1 VAVSEP
7 TRRDLIAAG
16 FQELERASGFLADES
31 LSGLDPV
38 VLLKTMHYAPNPDQ
52 ALLLLIRLAERAGNV
67 CDLFEVVT
75 DGVYLRAVP
84 LIRLLGASQALGEFL
99 IRRPENCDLLFQIA
113 DALESERDQHQHHHT
128 PDDAAALA
136 HPEVVEP
143 EVLRARLL
151 ESVHADPHAETP
163 TADLAEDFS
172 AKEAGV
178 ALRRAYRRELT
189 ALALGD
195 LSAAD
200 PAAHQPLVSR
210 QLSDLAAAAIDA
222 ALAVSRAELTDRNG
236 RTAEMVELAVIG
248 MGKCGARELNY
259 ISDVDVIFVHRA
271 AEDIDSAAARNTAVA
286 MASGISKVING
297 AGPEPGLWEVD
308 ANLRPEGREGDL
320 SRTLESH
327 LEYYRRW
334 AHGWEF
340 QALLKAR
347 PIAGS
352 RSLGADYIEAI
363 WPQVWTSSAQENFV
377 ENVQRMRR
385 RVFDNIPSD
394 EVDREIK
401 LGRGGLRDIE
411 FTVQLLQLVH
421 GRVDETLRV
430 RDSLTAIEMLEAGE
444 YVARADRDAMSRCY
458 RMLRLYEH
466 RIQMSNMRR
475 THLMPVKDDE
485 IRALAH
491 AVRPPYRGRRPA
503 GDEIL
508 TQWREISREV
518 ASFHERI
525 FYRPLLSTTAVLS
538 DDEVRL
544 TAKAAQDRLA
554 ALGYHDAA
562 GAMRHI
568 SALTSGVSRRAKLQ
582 RRILPMM
589 LGWFGEGVDP
599 DGGLLAFRRLS
610 ESLGQSPWYLTMLR
624 DSSVAAERLSLIL
637 AGSKYISDMLE
648 HSPESTKWLG
658 DNADLAPRTFETLWK
673 EVSNKIT
680 RHKGDLETGMR
691 LTRLV
696 RKRETLRVA
705 IADAVGLLEISE
717 VGIALSDADRAATLG
732 ALRVAESEIW
742 ASEGRHADLV
752 VIAMGRQGGREIGY
766 SSDMDAIFVHDVA
779 EGGDPALA
787 DVQAQKLAARLSAL
801 LSKPQKPAI
810 RGEFPLKLDADLRPE
825 GKNGPLSRSLDSYGE
840 YYRRW
845 MDVWER
851 QALLRARP
859 LAGDDR
865 LLDGFMEL
873 ADSVRYGAPP
883 SASQVREIRRIKA
896 RVESERLPRGADPS
910 RHVKL
915 GRGGLS
921 DVEWLVQLMQLQHA
935 DKLPRLRNTSTLI
948 ALDAMVDEELIS
960 PLDAEQLAEA
970 WKLCTRVRS
979 ATTVWS
985 GKTSDVLPS
994 ARRDLDAV
1002 ARWCGFDSGGSAEFE
1017 EHYLRTT
1024 RRCRQVYERLFYEA
1038 S

>member
-1 VAVSEP
+1 MADSAL
-7 TRRDLIAAG
+7 TRRELIAAG
-16 FQELERASGFLADES
+16 FQELERASGFLADEH
-31 LSGLDPV
+31 LAGLDPN
-38 VLLKTMHYAPNPDQ
+38 VLLKTLHYAPNPDQ
-52 ALLLLIRLAERAGNV
+52 ALLLLIRLVERARDV

-84 LIRLLGASQALGEFL
+84 LVRLLGASQALGEFL
-99 IRRPENCDLLFQIA
+99 VRRSENCDLLFSIA
-113 DALESERDQHQHHHT
+113 DTLEADRDQQQHNHA
-128 PDDAAALA
+128 PDDAAAIA
-136 HPEVVEP
+136 VPEVTEP
-143 EVLRARLL
+143 EVLRSRLMDA
-151 ESVHADPHAETP
+151 VHADASADVP
-163 TADLAEDFS
+163 TAALDEEFT
-172 AKEAGV
+172 AKAAGV

-189 ALALGD
+189 SLALRD
-195 LSAAD
+195 LSAGD
-200 PAAHQPLVSR
+200 PAAYQPLVSR

-222 ALAVSRAELTDRNG
+222 ALAVSRAELTHRNG
-236 RTAEMVELAVIG
+236 RTAETVELAVIG

-271 AEDIDSAAARNTAVA
+271 SADIDSAAARNTAVA

-297 AGPEPGLWEVD
+297 TGPEPGLWEVD

-327 LEYYRRW
+327 LEYYKRW

-352 RSLGADYIEAI
+352 RSLGQDYIEAI

-385 RVFDNIPSD
+385 RVFDNIPAD

-421 GRVDETLRV
+421 GRVDESLRV

-444 YVARADRDAMSRCY
+444 YVARSDRDAMSRCY

-475 THLMPVKDDE
+475 THLMPVKPDE
-485 IRALAH
+485 VRALAH
-491 AVRPPYRGRRPA
+491 AVQPPNRRRRPA
-503 GDEIL
+503 GDEVL
-508 TQWREISREV
+508 HQWREIAREV

-538 DDEVRL
+538 DEEVRL

-554 ALGYHDAA
+554 ALGYHDPA

-568 SALTSGVSRRAKLQ
+568 STLTSGVSRRAKLQ

-624 DSSVAAERLSLIL
+624 DSSVAAERLCLVLS
-637 AGSKYISDMLE
+637 GSRFISDMLE

-658 DNADLAPRTFETLWK
+658 DNAALAPRSFDALWK
-673 EVSNKIT
+673 EISNKIT
-680 RHKGDLETGMR
+680 RHKGDLEAAMR

-696 RKRETLRVA
+696 RQRETLRVA
-705 IADAVGLLEISE
+705 IGDAVGLLELSE
-717 VGIALSDADRAATLG
+717 VGTALSDVDRAATLG
-732 ALRVAESEIW
+732 AMRVAESEVW
-742 ASEGRHADLV
+742 QAEGRHADLA

-766 SSDMDAIFVHDVA
+766 GSDMDAMFVHDVA
-779 EGGDPALA
+779 EGGDAKLA
-787 DVQAQKLAARLSAL
+787 DAQAQKLAMRVSAQ
-801 LSKPQKPAI
+801 LSKPLKPAI

-825 GKNGPLSRSLDSYGE
+825 GKQGPLSRSLESYTE

-859 LAGDDR
+859 IGGDDD

-873 ADSVRYGAPP
+873 ADSVRYGPPP
-883 SASQVREIRRIKA
+883 SSSQIREIRRIKA

-921 DVEWLVQLMQLQHA
+921 DVEWLVQLFQLQHA
-935 DKLPRLRNTSTLI
+935 HAMPRLRTSSTLV

-985 GKTSDVLPS
+985 GKTADVLPS

-1002 ARWCGFDSGGSAEFE
+1002 ARWCGFPSGGSAEFE
-1017 EHYLRTT
+1017 DHYLRTT
-1024 RRCRQVYERLFYEA
+1024 RRCRQVYERLFYDQV
-1038 S
+1038 

>member
-1 VAVSEP
+1 MASS
-7 TRRDLIAAG
+7 TLTHRDLIAAG
-16 FQELERASGFLADES
+16 FQELERASGFLADEH
-31 LSGLDPV
+31 LSGLDAA
-38 VLLKTMHYAPNPDQ
+38 VLVRTLHYAPNPDQ
-52 ALLLLIRLAERAGNV
+52 ALLLLIRLVERAGDV
-67 CDLFEVVT
+67 CDLFTDDT

-84 LIRLLGASQALGEFL
+84 LIRLLGASEALGEFL
-99 IRRPENCDLLFQIA
+99 VRRPENCDLVFEIA
-113 DALESERDQHQHHHT
+113 DTLEADRDERQHHHT

-136 HPEVVEP
+136 DPAVTEP

-151 ESVHADPHAETP
+151 ESVHAYPAAETP
-163 TADLAEDFS
+163 SAELTEEFT

-189 ALALGD
+189 ALALAD

-200 PAAHQPLVSR
+200 PAAYQPLVSR
-210 QLSDLAAAAIDA
+210 QLADLAAAAIDA
-222 ALAVSRAELTDRNG
+222 ALAVSRAELTVRNG
-236 RTAEMVELAVIG
+236 RTAATVELAVIG

-297 AGPEPGLWEVD
+297 SGPEPGLWEVD

-327 LEYYRRW
+327 LEYYKRW

-352 RSLGADYIEAI
+352 RSLGQDYIEAI

-385 RVFDNIPSD
+385 RVFDNIPAD

-421 GRVDETLRV
+421 GRVDESLRV

-444 YVARADRDAMSRCY
+444 YVARSDRDAMSRCY
-458 RMLRLYEH
+458 RMLRLFEH
-466 RIQMSNMRR
+466 RIQMSHMRR
-475 THLMPVKDDE
+475 THLMPVKSDE

-491 AVRPPYRGRRPA
+491 AVRPPNRRRRPA
-503 GDEIL
+503 GDEVL
-508 TQWREISREV
+508 NQWRDIAREV

-544 TAKAAQDRLA
+544 TAKAAQDRLS

-568 SALTSGVSRRAKLQ
+568 SALTSGLTRRAKLQ

-637 AGSKYISDMLE
+637 AGSKFISDMLE

-658 DNADLAPRTFETLWK
+658 DNAALAPRSFETLWR

-705 IADAVGLLEISE
+705 IADAVGLLDVSA
-717 VGIALSDADRAATLG
+717 VGTALSDVDRAATLG
-732 ALRVAESEIW
+732 ALRVAEREIW
-742 ASEGRHADLV
+742 DAEGRHADLA

-766 SSDMDAIFVHDVA
+766 SSDMDALFVHTVA
-779 EGGDPALA
+779 EGGDASLA
-787 DVQAQKLAARLSAL
+787 DVQAQKLAARVSAL
-801 LSKPQKPAI
+801 LSKPLKPAI

-859 LAGDDR
+859 IAGDDR
-865 LLDGFMEL
+865 LLAEFMEM
-873 ADSVRYGAPP
+873 ADAVRYGSAP
-883 SASQVREIRRIKA
+883 SASQIREIRRIKA

-921 DVEWLVQLMQLQHA
+921 DVEWLVQLLQLEHA
-935 DKLPRLRNTSTLI
+935 HAKPRLRTTSTLT
-948 ALDAMVDEELIS
+948 ALDVLVDEELLS
-960 PLDAEQLAEA
+960 PSEAEQLTEA
-970 WKLCTRVRS
+970 WTLCTRVRS
-979 ATTVWS
+979 ASTVWS

-1002 ARWCGFDSGGSAEFE
+1002 ARWCGFEAGGSAEFE

-1024 RRCRQVYERLFYEA
+1024 RRCRQVYERLFYDEA
-1038 S
+1038 